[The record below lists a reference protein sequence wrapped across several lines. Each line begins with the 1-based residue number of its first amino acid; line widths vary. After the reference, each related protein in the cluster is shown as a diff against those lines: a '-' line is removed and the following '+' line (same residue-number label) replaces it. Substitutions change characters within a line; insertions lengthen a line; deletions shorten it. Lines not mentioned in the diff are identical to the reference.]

1 MAQRLDPLAFAG
13 AAALIAAIV
22 MLFLGILGNIGL
34 YQGAVEMMREWHMF
48 FSLSL
53 TGIITGIIEAVIIT
67 FVGCYAF
74 VWIYK
79 GSRALWEGN
88 GRCRTDSEHH
98 RTYICMWLIWS
109 MAYYNKRVVEGEF
122 DDVVD
127 EVTGRLEE
135 EGFGILSDIDVQEK
149 FKEKLGLDEYRRY
162 RILGACNPPLAEEG
176 LDAEID
182 LGVLLP
188 CNVVVYEN
196 DDGEVVVSAVD
207 PHAMLSA
214 VDNPAINAIS
224 DDVSERFDRVLDALV

>member
-1 MAQRLDPLAFAG
+1 
-13 AAALIAAIV
+13 
-22 MLFLGILGNIGL
+22 
-34 YQGAVEMMREWHMF
+34 
-48 FSLSL
+48 
-53 TGIITGIIEAVIIT
+53 
-67 FVGCYAF
+67 
-74 VWIYK
+74 
-79 GSRALWEGN
+79 
-88 GRCRTDSEHH
+88 
-98 RTYICMWLIWS
+98 

-122 DDVVD
+122 DEVVS
-127 EVTGRLEE
+127 EVTDRLEE

-149 FKEKLGLDEYRRY
+149 FKEKLGLNEYRRY

-196 DDGEVVVSAVD
+196 NDGKVVVSAVD

-214 VDNPAINAIS
+214 VENPALDKIS

>member
-1 MAQRLDPLAFAG
+1 
-13 AAALIAAIV
+13 
-22 MLFLGILGNIGL
+22 
-34 YQGAVEMMREWHMF
+34 
-48 FSLSL
+48 
-53 TGIITGIIEAVIIT
+53 
-67 FVGCYAF
+67 
-74 VWIYK
+74 
-79 GSRALWEGN
+79 
-88 GRCRTDSEHH
+88 
-98 RTYICMWLIWS
+98 

-122 DDVVD
+122 DEVVS
-127 EVTGRLEE
+127 EVTDRLEE

-149 FKEKLGLDEYRRY
+149 FKEKLGLNEYRRY

-214 VDNPAINAIS
+214 VENPALDKIS